1 MFHLG
6 CLQTLLSPHLA
17 VPLNENT
24 DSHRRACGLGDR
36 LVSGLVRLGITEI
49 FSSWPSSLTTLL
61 IVCEG
66 KNGFGKVS
74 TLFA

>member
-24 DSHRRACGLGDR
+24 DSHLGVCGLGDR
-36 LVSGLVRLGITEI
+36 LVSASGLPGAPWDHRN
-49 FSSWPSSLTTLL
+49 SLVLAV
-61 IVCEG
+61 IPP
-66 KNGFGKVS
+66 
-74 TLFA
+74 